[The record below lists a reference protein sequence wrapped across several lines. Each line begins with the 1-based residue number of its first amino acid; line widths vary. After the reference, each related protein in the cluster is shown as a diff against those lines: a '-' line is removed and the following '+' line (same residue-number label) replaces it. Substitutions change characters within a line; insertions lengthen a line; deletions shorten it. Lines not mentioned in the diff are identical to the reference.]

1 MSILHRVRRADFL
14 AGSLAL
20 TLAGI
25 SEADGQPQPLPIRV
39 GATPNDTYAQAYYA
53 ADRGFF
59 HAAGLDATVQTLNN
73 GAAVAAAVASG
84 ALDVGVST
92 PVNLA
97 NAYARDVPFT
107 MIAAGALETP
117 KTPAGLV
124 CAARNGPIR
133 AARDL
138 EGKAVAQNALKTL
151 AEVSFDIWM
160 RKNGADPASVR
171 MVEMPFSAMG
181 PALERGT
188 VAGAV
193 ISEPALSVALATGR
207 FRSLGDPFSAI
218 APKILISAWFATVP
232 FVQQNPER
240 VRRFREAITAAGAWA
255 NAHHDDSAIVLAKY
269 TKMDVG
275 VIKAMSRAPYTARLD
290 VAEIQPEL
298 DVAATSGLL
307 PRPVSAVTL
316 ISRLS

>member
-1 MSILHRVRRADFL
+1 MRRADFL
-14 AGSLAL
+14 AGTVALAL
-20 TLAGI
+20 ASV
-25 SEADGQPQPLPIRV
+25 SESDAQPQLLPIRI
-39 GATPNDTYAQAYYA
+39 GATANDTYAQAYYG

-59 HAAGLDATVQTLNN
+59 RDAGLDATVQTLNN
-73 GAAVAAAVASG
+73 GAAVAAAVASS

-97 NAYARDVPFT
+97 NAYARGVPFT

-124 CAARNGPIR
+124 CVAKNGPIR
-133 AARDL
+133 AGRDL
-138 EGKAVAQNALKTL
+138 EGKTVAQNALKTL
-151 AEVSFDIWM
+151 SEVSFDIWM
-160 RKNGADPASVR
+160 RKGGGDPASVR
-171 MVEMPFSAMG
+171 MVEMPFSEMG
-181 PALERGT
+181 AALDRGT
-188 VAGAV
+188 VAAAV

-232 FVQQNPER
+232 FVQQNAER
-240 VRRFREAITAAGAWA
+240 VKRFRRAIASAGAWA
-255 NAHHDDSAIVLAKY
+255 NEHHDDSAVVLAKY
-269 TKMDVG
+269 SKMDVA
-275 VIKAMSRAPYTARLD
+275 VIKAMNRAPYTRALQ

-298 DVAATSGLL
+298 DVAAGSGLL

-316 ISRLS
+316 IYR